1 MFCCR
6 RRARLSARFL
16 LSVLSLLSL
25 PMLPHAAELVLLVDT
40 ATEMPMARFERHSLV
55 DGMQKDIGEALARA
69 MGRQPRFMALPRK
82 RLMQA
87 LLSGNADV
95 LCGFVPEWVD
105 GPFGWSQ
112 PFLPL
117 VEVVITDRGAVA
129 PRSLADLAHQ
139 PVGTVSGYLYPELER
154 ALGKGFARDDG
165 PSTSLNL
172 RKLAAG
178 RLHHVVTMKNFVDY
192 RVKRGDP
199 RLALHPPLM
208 VKTYMTRCAVSNA
221 GRASVPEVE
230 RAVDQ
235 LLHDGTI
242 SKITARYQ

>member
-6 RRARLSARFL
+6 RFAPGRAL
-16 LSVLSLLSL
+16 LLLVSLLSL
-25 PMLPHAAELVLLVDT
+25 PILGKAAELVVLVDT
-40 ATEMPMARFERHSLV
+40 ATEMPMARFEQYRLV

-69 MGRQPRFMALPRK
+69 MGRQPRFMAMPRR

-87 LLSGNADV
+87 LQSGDADV
-95 LCGFVPEWVD
+95 LCGFVPEWVK
-105 GPFGWSQ
+105 GPIGWSQ

-117 VEVVITDRGAVA
+117 VEVVITDRSAVA
-129 PRSLADLAHQ
+129 PRSLADLAYQ

-154 ALGKGFARDDG
+154 ALGKRFEREDG
-165 PSTSLNL
+165 PSTALNL

-192 RVKRGDP
+192 RLKRGDP
-199 RLALHPPLM
+199 RLALYPPLV

-221 GRASVPEVE
+221 GRASVPEVA
-230 RAVDQ
+230 RAVAR

-242 SKITARYQ
+242 STIIARYR

>member
-6 RRARLSARFL
+6 RFAPGCASL
-16 LSVLSLLSL
+16 LLLSLLWL
-25 PMLPHAAELVLLVDT
+25 PVLGKAAELVVLVDT
-40 ATEMPMARFERHSLV
+40 ATEMPMARFEQYRLV

-69 MGRQPRFMALPRK
+69 MGRQPRFMAMPRR

-87 LLSGNADV
+87 LQSGNADV
-95 LCGFVPEWVD
+95 LCGFVPEWVK

-129 PRSLADLAHQ
+129 PHSLADLAHQ

-154 ALGKGFARDDG
+154 ALGKGFERDDG
-165 PSTSLNL
+165 PSTALNL

-192 RVKRGDP
+192 RLKLGDSG
-199 RLALHPPLM
+199 LALHPPLV

-221 GRASVPEVE
+221 GRASVPEVA
-230 RAVDQ
+230 RAVAQ

-242 SKITARYQ
+242 STITARYQ